1 MANLPEN
8 EVWEDVYQ
16 WETSDRA
23 LGGPGGVMNKPLLN
37 LVNRTAFLKKSLDG
51 KASTTPASLNNAGIV
66 KLSNA
71 INSDSN
77 ADAATASAVKKAYD
91 LAASKLGSIPF
102 ATANEI
108 LDGESTETVV
118 SPETL
123 QGKGHFYSNV
133 ELLTTSKLTAAH
145 FGARFW
151 VDHSSPS
158 AFTLPDISNIVG
170 CGHTITIWNVKS
182 SAITISVG
190 DSADNISIP
199 MSTVKTFKLMPTESV
214 TLIVEQ
220 SHSWHATGD
229 GMLKYSLLFRSSVTE
244 NGWGYQPSGLI
255 EQWGACNVSG
265 NGSVDGGYLNNF
277 SIPFPNKC
285 INIQLTHSGFSPGS
299 VGVFSALVL
308 SNNSQFRAYSSAGNV
323 YPAGTAYYRAIGY

>member
-1 MANLPEN
+1 MANLKEKAAWS
-8 EVWEDVYQ
+8 EGIYQ
-16 WETSDRA
+16 LEETDPV
-23 LGGPGGVMNKPLLN
+23 LGGPDGIDNKQAQQLADRTLYLKEKTEAEATQLIPGRIKISSADEMFLGV
-37 LVNRTAFLKKSLDG
+37 
-51 KASTTPASLNNAGIV
+51 NN
-66 KLSNA
+66 SNA
-71 INSDSN
+71 V
-77 ADAATASAVKKAYD
+77 T
-91 LAASKLGSIPF
+91 
-102 ATANEI
+102 
-108 LDGESTETVV
+108 
-118 SPETL
+118 PEL
-123 QGKGHFYSNV
+123 VQQKGYFYSQVNKQDV
-133 ELLTTSKLTAAH
+133 NQFTVND
-145 FGARFW
+145 FGRRVW
-151 VDHSSPS
+151 VNNDSPS
-158 AFTLPDISNIVG
+158 EFTLPDISNINSSG
-170 CGHTITIWNVKS
+170 QTITIWNVKS

-190 DSADNISIP
+190 NSSDNISIP
-199 MSTVKTFKLMPTESV
+199 MSTVKSFKLMPTESV
-214 TLIVEQ
+214 TMIVEQ
-220 SHSWHATGD
+220 NNSWHATGD